1 MQVHDSKKGVSK
13 IFGTLA
19 FLFSYIMTLDVK
31 NRKENTMLVN
41 FTKYDGYK
49 KIALRSED
57 ISRIED
63 DFFHS
68 NVIMKSGERIEILE
82 TFKEA
87 NEKLNRAI
95 LTEGTETGA
104 EEAIE
109 SRRREVR
116 KERLYNKISN
126 RLDNRHRI

>member
-1 MQVHDSKKGVSK
+1 
-13 IFGTLA
+13 
-19 FLFSYIMTLDVK
+19 
-31 NRKENTMLVN
+31 MLVN

-63 DFFHS
+63 NFFHS
-68 NVIMKSGERIEILE
+68 TVVMKTGEQIEVME
-82 TFKEA
+82 SFNEA
-87 NEKLNRAI
+87 NNRLNKAI